1 MILRMLTTNPAR
13 RFSDG
18 ETGVGRAGAPGN
30 IVIYEQDPAAS
41 AANFSRVYY
50 TTHGGKFFYKASSE
64 HAIGE

>member
-1 MILRMLTTNPAR
+1 MLTTNPAR

-18 ETGVGRAGAPGN
+18 ETAGGRAGAPGN

-41 AANFSRVYY
+41 AANFARVYY
-50 TTHGGKFFYKASSE
+50 TIHAGKFFYKASSE